1 MPKKR
6 IEKQKNDL
14 EPKRKREMGKD
25 KNLRSE
31 LGTKNIKRDKD
42 SGTRKQEDLIKPGK
56 WLDPVKQ
63 M

>member
-1 MPKKR
+1 
-6 IEKQKNDL
+6 
-14 EPKRKREMGKD
+14 MGKD

-31 LGTKNIKRDKD
+31 LGTINIKRDKD